1 MPTIGNKECFN
12 MKKLSIAEMKRLNK
26 ENGYCYFSKETMKFW
41 GAKVISTYNNGLFI
55 EALTASVV
63 EDDTVYKV
71 SIMMPNGDICT
82 IDKDNEY
89 SFFSTLEDA
98 KSRVKNLNKTFK
110 NLGARELETLN
121 NLDYVYSVDENNCLT
136 FESSKNE
143 DNPSY
148 QFQLNLDAFE
158 ENGTYKIVG

>member
-1 MPTIGNKECFN
+1 
-12 MKKLSIAEMKRLNK
+12 MKKLSITEMKRLNK

-55 EALTASVV
+55 EALTDSVV
-63 EDDTVYKV
+63 EDGVAYKV
-71 SIMMPNGDICT
+71 GIMFNNGNVCT
-82 IDKDNEY
+82 IDKDSNY
-89 SFFSTLEDA
+89 SFFSTLEGA

-148 QFQLNLDAFE
+148 QFQLKLDAFVS
-158 ENGTYKIVG
+158 NGTYRVVG